1 MRTAMIRN
9 VAHFDTADETDVFR
23 IERDAIG
30 HVLIIDRNDNEVTL
44 TPDEARLLAKA
55 LLDAAGPVRS

>member
-1 MRTAMIRN
+1 MIRN
-9 VAHFDTADETDVFR
+9 VAHFDTADEVDVFR

-44 TPDEARLLAKA
+44 TPDEARLLARA
-55 LLDAAGPVRS
+55 LTDAAGPKS

>member
-9 VAHFDTADETDVFR
+9 VTHFDTADEVDVFR

-44 TPDEARLLAKA
+44 TPDEARLLARA
-55 LLDAAGPVRS
+55 LTDAAGPKS